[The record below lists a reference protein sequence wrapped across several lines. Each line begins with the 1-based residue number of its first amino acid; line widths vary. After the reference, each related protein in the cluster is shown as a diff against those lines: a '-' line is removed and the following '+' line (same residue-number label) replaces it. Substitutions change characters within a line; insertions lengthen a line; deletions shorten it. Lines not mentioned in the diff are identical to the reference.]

1 MGSSERTHTLG
12 ERRYHWDAAYVC
24 TSVHFGVVLLQVL
37 PIQHAVA
44 EAVLTHVTLVGLQVD
59 DHVAVQTAVGG
70 EGSVTHV
77 TLIGLHS

>member
-1 MGSSERTHTLG
+1 
-12 ERRYHWDAAYVC
+12 
-24 TSVHFGVVLLQVL
+24 
-37 PIQHAVA
+37 
-44 EAVLTHVTLVGLQVD
+44 VTLVGLQVD